1 MTARLP
7 AAGVLAAGLVAAGCG
22 EPAPTLPA
30 EPSNLLLIT
39 VSSLRADHLGI
50 YGYPRNISPNLD
62 LFGASGAVFV
72 EAQTPWPETG
82 RAAAAVLSGVDPA
95 RAARGEPARLLD
107 GFAIAPLLRQ
117 HGYRTGA
124 AVSHPALGA
133 ELGFDRG
140 FDDFRE
146 HWASAGADATDAVV
160 RYGTQVLDSADP
172 DLPFFAW
179 LHFAGPAPPHEPP
192 PEDRDAVAADGRT
205 PEGPLFREGPQPTA
219 ATPGGAGYG
228 EAVDRYDAAI
238 RELDRAVGTL
248 LSSLSAGPARGR
260 TLVVVAGLHGESLGE
275 HAPLFESP
283 RALFRETLH
292 VPLLVGWPGA
302 GGARLPAET
311 RFGSAVG
318 IGDIAPTALELI
330 GVAAPDLAPVGTIG
344 KSLVPALRGDEPRP
358 HRRLYAQSERGLFG
372 VFDGRFRML
381 RIPVPG
387 QEAPLFALFNLVRDP
402 NEANNVY
409 QQARSSMEP
418 LKAQLETRRIQT
430 VAWAQENE
438 RTAAPDP
445 EPSPELGAALE
456 SRGYR

>member
-1 MTARLP
+1 MIGRFP
-7 AAGVLAAGLVAAGCG
+7 AAGLLAAALAAAGCG
-22 EPAPTLPA
+22 DPAPPLPA
-30 EPSNLLLIT
+30 ERSNLLLIT

-62 LFGASGAVFV
+62 LFGAAGAVFL
-72 EAQTPWPETG
+72 EALTPWPETG
-82 RAAAAVLSGVDPA
+82 RAAAGVLTGVDPA
-95 RAARGEPARLLD
+95 RSTRGEPARLLD
-107 GFAIAPLLRQ
+107 GLALGTLLRQ

-146 HWASAGADATDAVV
+146 HWASAGAEATDAVV
-160 RYGTQVLDSADP
+160 RFGTQMLNGGDP
-172 DLPFFAW
+172 DTPFFVW
-179 LHFAGPAPPHEPP
+179 LHLAGPSPPHEPP
-192 PEDRDAVAADGRT
+192 PEDRDAVTADGLT
-205 PEGPLFREGPQPTA
+205 PAGPLFWEGPQPAA
-219 ATPGGAGYG
+219 ATPGGAAYG

-238 RELDRAVGTL
+238 RELDRAVGSL
-248 LSSLSAGPARGR
+248 LSSATAGPAAGR

-275 HAPLFESP
+275 HGPPFESP

-292 VPLLVGWPGA
+292 VPLLMGWPGA
-302 GGARLPAET
+302 DGARLPAET

-318 IGDIAPTALELI
+318 ISDVAATALELI
-330 GVAAPDLAPVGTIG
+330 GIPAPATPAVGTIG

-358 HRRLYAQSERGLFG
+358 HRRLYAQSERGLFM

-387 QEAPLFALFNLVRDP
+387 QDAPLFALFNLVRDP
-402 NEANNVY
+402 NEAENVY
-409 QQARSSMEP
+409 QQARFSMEP

-430 VAWAQENE
+430 VAWAQENA
-438 RTAAPDP
+438 RTGAPDP

-456 SRGYR
+456 ARGYR